1 MLVNIKSTQK
11 QNVVNDVFD
20 QIRQK
25 LIDGNWAPG
34 SRLPSE
40 QELCSMLNVS
50 RVSVRSAVQRLRDLG
65 VVITR
70 QGSGSY
76 ISEDFT
82 PQSLNNKLRPV
93 MNLSKEE
100 FHDMMI
106 FRQTVEFKCMELA
119 VVHATHED
127 ILALEDALNR
137 MLVNKNDYK
146 KYSEADFDFHLA
158 IAKASQNK
166 VFYNV
171 MLSIKDSYYYYL
183 EELNRALGITLE
195 SVDTHIKVY
204 LAMKSRDAAAAVQ
217 ILGETMAENLI
228 AIERINQADPSDRG

>member
-1 MLVNIKSTQK
+1 MSMKSTQK
-11 QNVVNDVFD
+11 KNVVNDVFE
-20 QIRQK
+20 QLRQK
-25 LIDGNWAPG
+25 LTDGNWTPG

-40 QELCSMLNVS
+40 QELCNMLNVS

-82 PQSLNNKLRPV
+82 PQSLNNRLHPV

-100 FHDMMI
+100 FHDMMV

-119 VVHATHED
+119 VIHATTED
-127 ILALEDALNR
+127 VLALEQALNR

-204 LAMKSRDAAAAVQ
+204 LAMKNRDAATAVQ
-217 ILGETMAENLI
+217 ILGKTMADNLV
-228 AIERINQADPSDRG
+228 AIERINQPVSSDDRG

>member
-1 MLVNIKSTQK
+1 VSMKSTQK
-11 QNVVNDVFD
+11 NNVVNDVFE
-20 QIRQK
+20 QLRQK
-25 LIDGNWAPG
+25 LTDGSWTPG

-40 QELCSMLNVS
+40 QELCSLLNVS
-50 RVSVRSAVQRLRDLG
+50 RVSVRSAVQRLRDFG

-82 PQSLNNKLRPV
+82 PQSLNNRLRPV
-93 MNLSKEE
+93 MDLSKED
-100 FHDMMI
+100 FHDMMV

-119 VVHATHED
+119 VIHATTED
-127 ILALEDALNR
+127 ILALEQALNR

-204 LAMKSRDAAAAVQ
+204 LAMKNRDAATAVQ
-217 ILGETMAENLI
+217 ILGETMADNLV
-228 AIERINQADPSDRG
+228 AIERINQPVSLDDRG

>member
-1 MLVNIKSTQK
+1 MQSTQK
-11 QNVVNDVFD
+11 HNVVNDVFEKL
-20 QIRQK
+20 RQK
-25 LIDGNWAPG
+25 LMDGSWTPG

-40 QELCSMLNVS
+40 QALCSALNVS

-82 PQSLNNKLRPV
+82 PQTLNSRLRPV
-93 MNLSKEE
+93 MNLSKEA
-100 FHDMMI
+100 FYDMMV
-106 FRQTVEFKCMELA
+106 FRQTVEFKCIELA
-119 VVHATHED
+119 VIHATPDD
-127 ILALEDALNR
+127 ILDLEKALNQ

-171 MLSIKDSYYYYL
+171 MLSIKESYYYYL

-204 LAMKSRDAAAAVQ
+204 FAIKNRDASAAVQ
-217 ILGETMAENLI
+217 VLGETMAENII
-228 AIERINQADPSDRG
+228 AIEKINQTTPSDNRD

>member
-1 MLVNIKSTQK
+1 MKSTQK
-11 QNVVNDVFD
+11 KNVVNDVFERL
-20 QIRQK
+20 RQK
-25 LIDGNWAPG
+25 LTDGNWTPG

-40 QELCSMLNVS
+40 QELCNMLNVS

-82 PQSLNNKLRPV
+82 PQSLNNRLHPV

-100 FHDMMI
+100 FHDMMV

-119 VVHATHED
+119 VIHATTED
-127 ILALEDALNR
+127 VLALEQALNR

-204 LAMKSRDAAAAVQ
+204 LAMKNRDAATAVQ
-217 ILGETMAENLI
+217 ILGKTMADNLV
-228 AIERINQADPSDRG
+228 AIERINQPVSSDDRG

>member
-1 MLVNIKSTQK
+1 MNTKSTQK
-11 QNVVNDVFD
+11 QNVVNDVFE
-20 QIRQK
+20 QLRQK

-40 QELCSMLNVS
+40 QELCTLLNVS

-82 PQSLNNKLRPV
+82 PQTLNNRLRPV

-100 FHDMMI
+100 FHDMMV

-119 VVHATHED
+119 VIHATPED
-127 ILALEDALNR
+127 ILSLEQALNR

-204 LAMKSRDAAAAVQ
+204 LAMKNRDASTAVQ
-217 ILGETMAENLI
+217 VLGETMAENI
-228 AIERINQADPSDRG
+228 VAIERINQAISSDNRG

>member
-1 MLVNIKSTQK
+1 VSTKSTQK
-11 QNVVNDVFD
+11 QNVVNDVFE
-20 QIRQK
+20 QLRQK

-40 QELCSMLNVS
+40 QELCTMLNVS

-82 PQSLNNKLRPV
+82 PQTLNNRLRPV

-100 FHDMMI
+100 FHDMMV

-119 VVHATHED
+119 VIHATTED
-127 ILALEDALNR
+127 ILSLEHALNR

-204 LAMKSRDAAAAVQ
+204 LAMKNRDASTAVQ
-217 ILGETMAENLI
+217 VLGETMAENII
-228 AIERINQADPSDRG
+228 AIERINQAISSDNRG

>member
-1 MLVNIKSTQK
+1 MKSTQK
-11 QNVVNDVFD
+11 QNVVNDVFE
-20 QIRQK
+20 QLRQQ

-40 QELCSMLNVS
+40 QELCATLNVS

-82 PQSLNNKLRPV
+82 PQTLNNRLRPV

-100 FHDMMI
+100 FHDMMV

-119 VVHATHED
+119 VIHATAED
-127 ILALEDALNR
+127 ILALEQALNR

-171 MLSIKDSYYYYL
+171 MLSIKESYYYYL

-195 SVDTHIKVY
+195 SVDTHIQVY
-204 LAMKSRDAAAAVQ
+204 LALKNRDASTAVQ
-217 ILGETMAENLI
+217 VLGETMAENLI
-228 AIERINQADPSDRG
+228 AIERINQTEPTNNRG

>member
-1 MLVNIKSTQK
+1 MTISIQK
-11 QNVVNDVFD
+11 QNVVNDVFE

-25 LIDGNWAPG
+25 LVDGSWAPG

-40 QELCSMLNVS
+40 QMLSSALNVS

-82 PQSLNNKLRPV
+82 PQVLNNKLHPV

-100 FHDMMI
+100 FHDMMV

-119 VVHATHED
+119 VIHATEEN
-127 ILALEDALNR
+127 ILELEQALSR

-171 MLSIKDSYYYYL
+171 MLSIKESYYYYL

-195 SVDTHIKVY
+195 SVETHIKVY
-204 LAMKSRDAAAAVQ
+204 LAMKNRDASTAVQ
-217 ILGETMAENLI
+217 VLGETMAENI
-228 AIERINQADPSDRG
+228 TAIEKINQDNHEQP

>member
-1 MLVNIKSTQK
+1 MNMKSTQK
-11 QNVVNDVFD
+11 QNVVNDVFE
-20 QIRQK
+20 QLRQQ

-40 QELCSMLNVS
+40 QELCATLNVS

-82 PQSLNNKLRPV
+82 PQTLNNRLRPV

-100 FHDMMI
+100 FHDMMV

-119 VVHATHED
+119 VIHATAED
-127 ILALEDALNR
+127 ILALEQALNR

-171 MLSIKDSYYYYL
+171 MLSIKESYYYYL

-195 SVDTHIKVY
+195 SVDTHIQVY
-204 LAMKSRDAAAAVQ
+204 LALKNRDASTAVQ
-217 ILGETMAENLI
+217 VLGETMAENLI
-228 AIERINQADPSDRG
+228 AIERINQTEPTNNRG

>member
-1 MLVNIKSTQK
+1 MSIKSTQK
-11 QNVVNDVFD
+11 QNVVNDVFE
-20 QIRQK
+20 QIRKK
-25 LIDGNWAPG
+25 LIGGTWTPG

-40 QELCSMLNVS
+40 QELSSALNVS

-65 VVITR
+65 IVITR

-76 ISEDFT
+76 IREDFT
-82 PQSLNNKLRPV
+82 PQTLNTTLHPV

-100 FHDMMI
+100 FHDMMV

-119 VVHATHED
+119 VIHATEED
-127 ILALEDALNR
+127 ILALEQALNR

-195 SVDTHIKVY
+195 SVDTHIQVY
-204 LAMKSRDAAAAVQ
+204 LALKNRDAVTAVDV
-217 ILGETMAENLI
+217 LGETMAENLI
-228 AIERINQADPSDRG
+228 AIERINQAT

>member
-1 MLVNIKSTQK
+1 MSTKSTQK
-11 QNVVNDVFD
+11 QNVVNDVFE
-20 QIRQK
+20 QLRQK

-40 QELCSMLNVS
+40 QELCTLLNVS

-82 PQSLNNKLRPV
+82 PQTLNNRLRPV

-100 FHDMMI
+100 FHDMMV

-119 VVHATHED
+119 VIHATPED
-127 ILALEDALNR
+127 ILSLEQALNR

-204 LAMKSRDAAAAVQ
+204 LAMKNRDASTAVQ
-217 ILGETMAENLI
+217 VLGETMAENI
-228 AIERINQADPSDRG
+228 VAIERINQAISSDNRG

>member
-1 MLVNIKSTQK
+1 MSTKSTQK
-11 QNVVNDVFD
+11 QNVVNDVFE
-20 QIRQK
+20 QLRQK

-40 QELCSMLNVS
+40 QELCTMLNVS

-82 PQSLNNKLRPV
+82 PQTLNNRLRPV

-100 FHDMMI
+100 FHDMMV

-119 VVHATHED
+119 VIHATTED
-127 ILALEDALNR
+127 ILSLEHALNR

-204 LAMKSRDAAAAVQ
+204 LAMKNRDASTAVQ
-217 ILGETMAENLI
+217 VLGETMAENII
-228 AIERINQADPSDRG
+228 AIERINQAISSDNRG

>member
-1 MLVNIKSTQK
+1 MSIKSTEK
-11 QNVVNDVFD
+11 HNVVNDVFE
-20 QIRQK
+20 QLRRK
-25 LIDGNWAPG
+25 LTDGNWVPG

-40 QELCSMLNVS
+40 KELCSALNVS

-65 VVITR
+65 IVVTR

-76 ISEDFT
+76 ISQDFT
-82 PQSLNNKLRPV
+82 PQTLNNKLRPV

-100 FHDMMI
+100 FHDMMV

-119 VVHATHED
+119 VIHATEED
-127 ILALEDALNR
+127 ILALEQALNR

-158 IAKASQNK
+158 IVKASQNR

-183 EELNRALGITLE
+183 EELNRALGITIE
-195 SVDTHIKVY
+195 SVETHIKVY
-204 LAMKSRDAAAAVQ
+204 VAMKNRDASTAVRV
-217 ILGETMAENLI
+217 LGETMAENI
-228 AIERINQADPSDRG
+228 TAIDKINQDMQEKE

>member
-1 MLVNIKSTQK
+1 MSIKSTEK
-11 QNVVNDVFD
+11 HNVVNDVFE
-20 QIRQK
+20 QLRRK
-25 LIDGNWAPG
+25 LTDGNWVPG

-40 QELCSMLNVS
+40 KELCSALNVS

-65 VVITR
+65 IVVTR

-76 ISEDFT
+76 ISKDFT
-82 PQSLNNKLRPV
+82 PQTLNNKLRPV

-100 FHDMMI
+100 FHDMMV

-119 VVHATHED
+119 VIHATEED
-127 ILALEDALNR
+127 ILALEQALNR

-158 IAKASQNK
+158 IVKASQNR

-183 EELNRALGITLE
+183 EELNRALGITIE
-195 SVDTHIKVY
+195 SVETHIKVY
-204 LAMKSRDAAAAVQ
+204 VAMKNRDASTAVRV
-217 ILGETMAENLI
+217 LGETMAENI
-228 AIERINQADPSDRG
+228 TAIDKINQDMQEKE

>member
-1 MLVNIKSTQK
+1 MSIKSTQK
-11 QNVVNDVFD
+11 QNVVNDVFE
-20 QIRQK
+20 QLRQK
-25 LIDGNWAPG
+25 LIDENWAPG

-40 QELCSMLNVS
+40 QELCNMLNVS

-65 VVITR
+65 IVITR

-82 PQSLNNKLRPV
+82 PQTLNNRLRPV

-100 FHDMMI
+100 FHDMMV

-119 VVHATHED
+119 VVYATTED
-127 ILALEDALNR
+127 ILSIEQALNR

-158 IAKASQNK
+158 IAKASKNK

-195 SVDTHIKVY
+195 SVDAHIKIY
-204 LAMKSRDAAAAVQ
+204 LAMKNRDASTAVQ
-217 ILGETMAENLI
+217 VLGETMAENLT
-228 AIERINQADPSDRG
+228 AIERINQAISSDNRG

>member
-1 MLVNIKSTQK
+1 VNTKSTQK
-11 QNVVNDVFD
+11 QNVVNDVFE
-20 QIRQK
+20 QLRQK

-40 QELCSMLNVS
+40 QELCTLLNVS

-82 PQSLNNKLRPV
+82 PQTLNNRLRPV

-100 FHDMMI
+100 FHDMMV

-119 VVHATHED
+119 VIHATPED
-127 ILALEDALNR
+127 ILSLEQALNR

-204 LAMKSRDAAAAVQ
+204 LAMKNRDASTAVQ
-217 ILGETMAENLI
+217 VLGETMAENI
-228 AIERINQADPSDRG
+228 VAIERINQAISSDNRG

>member
-1 MLVNIKSTQK
+1 MNTKSTQK
-11 QNVVNDVFD
+11 QNVVNDVFE

-25 LIDGNWAPG
+25 LIDGNWTPG

-40 QELCSMLNVS
+40 QALCDMLNVS

-82 PQSLNNKLRPV
+82 LQTLNNRLRPV
-93 MNLSKEE
+93 MNLSKGE
-100 FHDMMI
+100 FHDMMV

-119 VVHATHED
+119 VIHATTED
-127 ILALEDALNR
+127 ILALEQALNR

-158 IAKASQNK
+158 IAKASQNS

-204 LAMKSRDAAAAVQ
+204 LALKNRDASTAVQ
-217 ILGETMAENLI
+217 VLGETMAENLI
-228 AIERINQADPSDRG
+228 AIERINQAISSDNRG

>member
-1 MLVNIKSTQK
+1 VSVKSTQK
-11 QNVVNDVFD
+11 QNVVNDVFE
-20 QIRQK
+20 QLRKK
-25 LIDGNWAPG
+25 LMDGSWAPG

-40 QELCSMLNVS
+40 LELCSTLNVS

-65 VVITR
+65 IVITR

-76 ISEDFT
+76 IREDFT
-82 PQSLNNKLRPV
+82 PQTLNTKLRPV

-106 FRQTVEFKCMELA
+106 FRQTMEFKCMELA
-119 VVHATHED
+119 VIHATPED
-127 ILALEDALNR
+127 ILSLEQALNR

-204 LAMKSRDAAAAVQ
+204 LAMKNRDASTAVQ
-217 ILGETMAENLI
+217 VLGETMAENLI
-228 AIERINQADPSDRG
+228 AIERINQAISSDNRG

>member
-1 MLVNIKSTQK
+1 MSIKSVQK
-11 QNVVNDVFD
+11 QNVVNEVFE

-25 LIDGNWAPG
+25 LIAGDWAPG

-40 QELCSMLNVS
+40 QVLCSTLNVS

-82 PQSLNNKLRPV
+82 PQTLNNRLHPV

-100 FHDMMI
+100 FHDMMV

-119 VVHATHED
+119 VIHATPED
-127 ILALEDALNR
+127 ILDLEQALNR

-171 MLSIKDSYYYYL
+171 MLSIKESYYYYL
-183 EELNRALGITLE
+183 EELNRALGITIE

-204 LAMKSRDAAAAVQ
+204 LAMKNRDASLAVQ
-217 ILGETMAENLI
+217 VLGETMAENLI
-228 AIERINQADPSDRG
+228 AIEKINQATSTSHRD